1 MIRSKIFWPMPAPRT
16 NYCIDLRDSS
26 PLARV
31 SNFLSRAFVS
41 HKRMITFPCSL
52 RCHRTSL
59 HGRILGFFGAVM
71 DDSDGAVA
79 HFFVLDK
86 SLSASVLYHLISKRV

>member
-41 HKRMITFPCSL
+41 HKRMITFPCLL
-52 RCHRTSL
+52 RYHRTSP
-59 HGRILGFFGAVM
+59 HGRILGFFGALT
-71 DDSDGAVA
+71 DDLDG
-79 HFFVLDK
+79 F
-86 SLSASVLYHLISKRV
+86 ASVLYHLISKRVQCDWKHLCRTI